1 MAPLVPVSINIAR
14 VGGPPVRHDHVH
26 NRKHGRTQHSYRTAG
41 IQLLLRELYLFLRK
55 TWRLGRPEWTMSACL
70 QTNNV
75 KVQTEVLTPLTLRAL
90 ITGALRSGAER
101 LSSQQG

>member
-1 MAPLVPVSINIAR
+1 MCTTENTAVHSIHI
-14 VGGPPVRHDHVH
+14 
-26 NRKHGRTQHSYRTAG
+26 YRTAG
-41 IQLLLRELYLFLRK
+41 IQLILRELYLFLRK

-101 LSSQQG
+101 LSSQKG